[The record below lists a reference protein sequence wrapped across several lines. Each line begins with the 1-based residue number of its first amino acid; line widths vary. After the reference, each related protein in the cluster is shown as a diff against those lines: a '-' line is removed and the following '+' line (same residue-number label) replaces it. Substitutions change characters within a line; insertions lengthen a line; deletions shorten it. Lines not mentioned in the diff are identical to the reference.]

1 MRVDNGIA
9 LIMINITQGKELQQ
23 ATLSCPC
30 LADDIDVAR
39 AIAPQHTKLVIDPPK
54 VGQTKGRDL
63 LVISRMT
70 SEDR

>member
-1 MRVDNGIA
+1 
-9 LIMINITQGKELQQ
+9 MINIAQGKELQQ
-23 ATLSCPC
+23 ATLPRSR

-39 AIAPQHTKLVIDPPK
+39 AIAPQHTKLVVDPTK

-63 LVISRMT
+63 LVVSRMT